1 MAKKRRRKGKGKGN
15 FSHHGSVTVDF
26 FGFEEYLQKIADA
39 EGNIVDAVVKAAKA
53 SAKPIEADLLGF
65 IRPITREGDY
75 VHTIDA
81 FRNVHDMKKGYGIIS
96 YKLGFDKDN
105 GGLPALFLDIGTPT
119 ITPSFF
125 VYYAFRNNVDRVK
138 AEQEEALKEVLRELM

>member
-15 FSHHGSVTVDF
+15 FSHGGYVGLDF
-26 FGFEEYLQKIADA
+26 FGFEEILQKISDA
-39 EGNIVDAVVKAAKA
+39 EGNVVDAVVKAAKA
-53 SAKPIEADLLGF
+53 SAKPIEADLLKF
-65 IRPITREGDY
+65 IRNHHLTGETEASFKNMY
-75 VHTIDA
+75 
-81 FRNVHDMKKGYGIIS
+81 DMKKGYGIIS